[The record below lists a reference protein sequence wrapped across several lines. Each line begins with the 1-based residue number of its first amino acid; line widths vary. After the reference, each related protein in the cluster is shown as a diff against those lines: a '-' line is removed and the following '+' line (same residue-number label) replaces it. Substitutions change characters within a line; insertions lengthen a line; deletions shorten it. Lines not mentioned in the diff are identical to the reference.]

1 METLWQDLRYG
12 IRGWGKA
19 PGLTAIVIV
28 TLAFGIGANTT
39 VFTVINTLF
48 LNPLPV
54 TRAAELVVVR
64 TVSGGTA
71 SGEALPLS
79 HPNLVDLQARNE
91 VFRSLAGYTAPMG
104 LTLLRSNA
112 PERLFAELV
121 TGNYFDTL
129 GLRPALGRFFLS
141 AEDSVPGAAPVLV
154 MAHGAW
160 QQRFGGDSAI
170 VGRTIN
176 VNGTVFTV
184 VGVAP
189 EGFKGVNAVFGPDV
203 WVPSM
208 MAAQVQPTQM
218 RDWLTNRSALGFRGV
233 ARLRPGVTSV
243 QAGAN
248 LATIAAALEREHPE
262 ANRGRSVAV
271 DALTRAALL
280 APGRISTLS
289 LSALL
294 MLVPALVLLIAC
306 SNVANLL
313 LARAEARR
321 REVAMRLAL
330 GSGRRRLMRQ
340 LLTESALLAVVSGLA
355 GFALAYAGCQILWSF
370 RPPEVAQNLLD
381 VDIDLTVLAF
391 TAIVSIGTGLV
402 FGIAPAWRSARTD
415 IVRALNDETQAVERR
430 GRGMV
435 LGRLLLV
442 GQVALSLVSLV
453 TAGLLLR
460 SVQQAYLVD
469 PGFEAS
475 RLGIVL
481 IGAGQAGYDRAR
493 TEQFRRQVRES
504 LSATPGIERV
514 SWASNLPLFARPSQ
528 SLIIEGHDA
537 ADDAPIMTIVNAV
550 DVDYFTTVGVALR
563 KGRDFSETDRE
574 DSPLVVIVNETLAAR
589 YWPNVDPVGRRF
601 RISGEKTPREIVGVA
616 RTANYGSIGEA
627 PQPCIYVP
635 LQQRPSDSS
644 VLYFRTARDPEAV
657 LLTVQRHVKAI
668 DSRIEAN
675 DARTI
680 RTVISQSLF
689 GVTIGVGLLGV
700 FGLMALALAS
710 LGLYGAMAHAVRQRQ
725 REIGIRMALGASRDT
740 VMRLVLRQGLTVVA
754 VGVGVGSIASMLIG
768 QVLAGALFGVSPA
781 DPVALGTAA
790 IVLLLTAA
798 AACYLPARRASR
810 LEPLQALRQA

>member
-12 IRGWGKA
+12 IRSWGKA
-19 PGLTAIVIV
+19 PGLAAIVIV

-54 TRAAELVVVR
+54 ARPSELVVVR
-64 TVSGGTA
+64 TVSGNGA
-71 SGEALPLS
+71 SGEALPIS
-79 HPNLVDLQARNE
+79 HPNLMDFNARNQ
-91 VFRSLAGYTAPMG
+91 VLQSLAGYTAPMG
-104 LTLLRSNA
+104 LALLRGNA
-112 PERLFAELV
+112 PERVFAELV
-121 TGNYFDTL
+121 TGSYFDTL
-129 GLRPALGRFFLS
+129 GLRPAQGRFFLPE
-141 AEDSVPGAAPVLV
+141 EDAVPGTAPVLV

-160 QQRFGGDSAI
+160 QHRFGGDAAI
-170 VGRTIN
+170 VGRTLN

-184 VGVAP
+184 IGVAP

-203 WVPSM
+203 WIPSM

-233 ARLRPGVTSV
+233 GRLAPGVTAV

-271 DALTRAALL
+271 DPLTRAALL
-280 APGRISTLS
+280 APGRLSTLS

-306 SNVANLL
+306 SNVAYLL

-340 LLTESALLAVVSGLA
+340 LLTESALLAIVSGLA
-355 GFALAYAGCQILWSF
+355 GFAIAYAGCQILWSF

-381 VDIDLTVLAF
+381 VDIDLTVLTF
-391 TAIVSIGTGLV
+391 TVIVSIATGLI

-415 IVRALNDETQAVERR
+415 IIRALNDETQAVERR
-430 GRGMV
+430 KRGMV

-493 TEQFRRQVRES
+493 TDQFRRQVRES
-504 LSATPGIERV
+504 LSAVAGIERV
-514 SWASNLPLFARPSQ
+514 SFASNMPLFAGPAH

-537 ADDAPIMTIVNAV
+537 VDDAPIMTIVNAV
-550 DVDYFTTVGVALR
+550 DLDYFATTGVALR
-563 KGRDFSETDRE
+563 RGREFSETDRE
-574 DSPLVVIVNETLAAR
+574 DSPPVVIVNETLAAR
-589 YWPNVDPVGRRF
+589 YWPNVDPLGRRF
-601 RISGEKTPREIVGVA
+601 RISGEQTPREIVGIA
-616 RTANYGSIGEA
+616 RTANYGSIGEP
-627 PQPCIYVP
+627 PQPCVYVP
-635 LQQRPSDSS
+635 LQQRPSDFS
-644 VLYFRTARDPEAV
+644 VLYFRTERDPEAL
-657 LLTVQRHVKAI
+657 LLTVQRHVKGI

-675 DARTI
+675 DARSI

-689 GVTIGVGLLGV
+689 GVTIGVGLLSV
-700 FGLMALALAS
+700 FGFVALALAS
-710 LGLYGAMAHAVRQRQ
+710 LGLYGAMAHASRQRQ
-725 REIGIRMALGASRDT
+725 REIGIRMALGARRET

-754 VGVGVGSIASMLIG
+754 VGVGIGLVASLLVGKA
-768 QVLAGALFGVSPA
+768 LAGALFGVTPA
-781 DPVALGTAA
+781 DPLALGTAA
-790 IVLLLTAA
+790 LVLLLTATG
-798 AACYLPARRASR
+798 ACYLPARRASR
-810 LEPLQALRQA
+810 LEPLQALRQP